1 MFSKSNPERQ
11 QKAIMI
17 TLLAKLF
24 LKKDLPEDRRRAAY
38 GKLCGIAG
46 IILNILLF
54 AGKFI
59 AGLISSSIA
68 ITADAFNNL
77 SDAGSSVVSLV
88 SFRLSEQKP
97 DAEHPY
103 GHGRVE
109 YIAGLV
115 ISGVILVM
123 AYELIKESVGKVLHP
138 ASTTWSIVVI
148 IILIASILVKCY
160 MSFYNRRI
168 GKKIDSATLRATATD
183 SLSDC
188 IATSAV
194 LLATLLEHFF
204 SWKLD
209 GWFGIVV
216 GIFILVAGV
225 RAAKETIDPL
235 LGAPPEPEFVRSV
248 EELVCNFDPNILG
261 CHDLMVHDYGPG
273 RRMISLHAEV
283 PAEGDVLALHDVI
296 DNLEHTISRKLSC
309 LATIHMDPVVTTDP
323 DVDRLKGIVK
333 DVLTGIDEELSMH
346 DFRVVKGPTHTNLIF
361 DIVVPFRL
369 SAENERLLSEIRKG
383 VKERAGENCFCVI
396 EIDYKISSNS

>member
-1 MFSKSNPERQ
+1 
-11 QKAIMI
+11 MI

-24 LKKDLPEDRRRAAY
+24 VKKDLPEDRRRSAY

-46 IILNILLF
+46 IILNVLLF

-59 AGLISSSIA
+59 AGIISSSIA

-103 GHGRVE
+103 GHGRME
-109 YIAGLV
+109 YLAGLS

-160 MSFYNRRI
+160 MSFYNSRI

-194 LLATLLEHFF
+194 LLATILEHFF

-216 GIFILVAGV
+216 GIFILIAGI

-248 EELVCNFDPNILG
+248 EELVCGFDENILG
-261 CHDLMVHDYGPG
+261 CHDLIVHDYGPG

-283 PAEGDVLALHDVI
+283 PAEGDVLALHDII

-323 DVDRLKGIVK
+323 DVDRLKGV
-333 DVLTGIDEELSMH
+333 VNEVVTGIDSELSMH

-369 SAENERLLSEIRKG
+369 SGENEDILRRIRKE
-383 VKERAGENCFCVI
+383 VSERVPEKVFCVI
-396 EIDYKISSNS
+396 EVDYKMSSKD

>member
-1 MFSKSNPERQ
+1 
-11 QKAIMI
+11 MI

-24 LKKDLPEDRRRAAY
+24 VKKDLPEDRRRSAY

-46 IILNILLF
+46 IILNVLLF

-59 AGLISSSIA
+59 AGIISSSIA

-103 GHGRVE
+103 GHGRME
-109 YIAGLV
+109 YLAGLI

-160 MSFYNRRI
+160 MSFYNSRI

-194 LLATLLEHFF
+194 LLATILEHFF

-209 GWFGIVV
+209 GWFGIIV
-216 GIFILVAGV
+216 GIFILIAGI
-225 RAAKETIDPL
+225 RAAKETIERLP
-235 LGAPPEPEFVRSV
+235 ARTV
-248 EELVCNFDPNILG
+248 EE
-261 CHDLMVHDYGPG
+261 
-273 RRMISLHAEV
+273 
-283 PAEGDVLALHDVI
+283 ALRA
-296 DNLEHTISRKLSC
+296 HTGKC
-309 LATIHMDPVVTTDP
+309 
-323 DVDRLKGIVK
+323 
-333 DVLTGIDEELSMH
+333 
-346 DFRVVKGPTHTNLIF
+346 RV
-361 DIVVPFRL
+361 
-369 SAENERLLSEIRKG
+369 A
-383 VKERAGENCFCVI
+383 A
-396 EIDYKISSNS
+396 